1 MWYAHNPR
9 VSAYGHKKLENWGGI
24 LSVYALLREHDPQR
38 TYNLDALIDQ
48 AEAAEKLGKKELS
61 ISFYRKALKLKPQT
75 ERDKIKQDEEEEE
88 EEEEGEEE
96 EE

>member
-1 MWYAHNPR
+1 M
-9 VSAYGHKKLENWGGI
+9 
-24 LSVYALLREHDPQR
+24 REHDPQR

-75 ERDKIKQDEEEEE
+75 ERDKIKQDEIRKYLTRYRRKSWIIE
-88 EEEEGEEE
+88 
-96 EE
+96 